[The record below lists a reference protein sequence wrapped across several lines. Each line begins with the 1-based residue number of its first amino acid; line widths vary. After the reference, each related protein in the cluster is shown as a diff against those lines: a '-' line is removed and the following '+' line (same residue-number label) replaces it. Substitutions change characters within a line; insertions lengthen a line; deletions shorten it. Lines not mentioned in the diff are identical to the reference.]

1 MSEPHNEQSTRSALD
16 SRVWKF
22 LAIWSALW
30 ALCALWAFSNV
41 RVDALV
47 FLAVLLWGSALA
59 ALWTLTLC
67 CLIVLRLRSPRRI
80 GRLRVRNGL
89 IILATPALGVLGVFL
104 LWTDLDFLLRLK
116 LSERALIAHCE
127 SVIADPERANEPRR
141 WIGLFRVY
149 AVDVVDTDA
158 VRVTTV
164 LPGIFDEAGV
174 YYDPDDVV
182 PETDGWPE
190 QRSGLFRQW
199 KRFHWSD

>member
-41 RVDALV
+41 RVDPFV
-47 FLAVLLWGSALA
+47 FLGVLLWGSALA
-59 ALWTLTLC
+59 ALWTITLC

-80 GRLRVRNGL
+80 GRLRARNGL

-141 WIGLFRVY
+141 RIGLFRVY
-149 AVDVVDTDA
+149 AVDVVDADA

-174 YYDPDDVV
+174 YYDPGDVLA
-182 PETDGWPE
+182 EHRGWPE
-190 QRSGLFRQW
+190 DRLSLFGPWDAFYFR
-199 KRFHWSD
+199 D